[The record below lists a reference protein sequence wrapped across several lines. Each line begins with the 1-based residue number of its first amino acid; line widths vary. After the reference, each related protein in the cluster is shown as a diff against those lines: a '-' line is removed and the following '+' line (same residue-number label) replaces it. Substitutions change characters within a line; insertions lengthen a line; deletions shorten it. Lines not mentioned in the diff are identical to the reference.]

1 MSDFVDRVT
10 VHVKGGDGGNGSAGI
25 RREKYKPLAGPN
37 GGNGGDGGSVVF
49 VADRNAT
56 SLLDYR
62 FMPHRVAGSGTM
74 GLGDNKD
81 GSKGEDLILPV
92 PCGTV
97 VFEARGEQGKAKHPG
112 AQLADLR
119 HEGDRC
125 VVAQGGAGGLG
136 NIALANKTRRA
147 PGFALLGELGEERDV
162 ILELKSIADVALV
175 GFPSAGKS
183 SLIAAMSSAKP
194 KIADY
199 PFTTLVPN
207 LGMVRAGEYSYVV
220 ADVPGLIEGAAEG
233 KGLGHQFLRHVERTA
248 LILHVV
254 DITGSYEGRDPLED
268 YRIINDELRRYAS
281 ELADRPQIVVANKCD
296 ASGVSDRVQAL
307 KMAALA
313 DGHEF
318 FAVSALTGA
327 GLQTLML
334 ACGERVSELRRAIA
348 EEQAAA
354 PAFDEEKWERA
365 RKARDKRFDVVMEEP
380 GAWRVHG
387 ANVER
392 MVVQT
397 DWENEEAIIYL
408 QHRMAR
414 MGVDDALVKAGCRN
428 GDEVRI
434 LGYAFDFEG
443 IEEDVEDEPDLD
455 ELEGV
460 FEAVDLDAGD
470 CAVDEGPRD
479 EPGRAD
485 CAQGE

>member
-207 LGMVRAGEYSYVV
+207 LGVARSGDHSFVV
-220 ADVPGLIEGAAEG
+220 ADIPGLIEGAHEG
-233 KGLGHQFLRHVERTA
+233 RGLGHEFLRHIERTA
-248 LILHVV
+248 LIVHVV
-254 DITGSYEGRDPLED
+254 DLTGDYEGRDPLED
-268 YRIINDELRRYAS
+268 YDIINRELALYADELA
-281 ELADRPQIVVANKCD
+281 ARPRIVVANKID
-296 ASGVSDRVQAL
+296 VPGAEEVADRLAERVREDSI
-307 KMAALA
+307 AAA
-313 DGHEF
+313 GGDEF
-318 FAVSALTGA
+318 APSPVDPKLYRISALTGEGVD
-327 GLQTLML
+327 GLKAAIATK
-334 ACGERVSELRRAIA
+334 VHELREELRALSEA
-348 EEQAAA
+348 DVQYEHVWEHKREE
-354 PAFDEEKWERA
+354 
-365 RKARDKRFDVVMEEP
+365 RDKQFKVVP
-380 GAWRVHG
+380 LGGGVFRVEG
-387 ANVER
+387 PQVER

-397 DWENEEAIIYL
+397 DWENEEAIAFL
-408 QHRMAR
+408 QHRLKR
-414 MGVDDALVKAGCRN
+414 LGVEKALEKAGAVD
-428 GDEVRI
+428 GDEIRI
-434 LGYAFDFEG
+434 
-443 IEEDVEDEPDLD
+443 V
-455 ELEGV
+455 
-460 FEAVDLDAGD
+460 
-470 CAVDEGPRD
+470 
-479 EPGRAD
+479 GRAFEFESVRTAED
-485 CAQGE
+485 LFKELDL

>member
-1 MSDFVDRVT
+1 
-10 VHVKGGDGGNGSAGI
+10 
-25 RREKYKPLAGPN
+25 
-37 GGNGGDGGSVVF
+37 
-49 VADRNAT
+49 
-56 SLLDYR
+56 
-62 FMPHRVAGSGTM
+62 
-74 GLGDNKD
+74 
-81 GSKGEDLILPV
+81 
-92 PCGTV
+92 
-97 VFEARGEQGKAKHPG
+97 
-112 AQLADLR
+112 
-119 HEGDRC
+119 
-125 VVAQGGAGGLG
+125 
-136 NIALANKTRRA
+136 
-147 PGFALLGELGEERDV
+147 
-162 ILELKSIADVALV
+162 
-175 GFPSAGKS
+175 
-183 SLIAAMSSAKP
+183 
-194 KIADY
+194 
-199 PFTTLVPN
+199 
-207 LGMVRAGEYSYVV
+207 
-220 ADVPGLIEGAAEG
+220 
-233 KGLGHQFLRHVERTA
+233 
-248 LILHVV
+248 
-254 DITGSYEGRDPLED
+254 
-268 YRIINDELRRYAS
+268 
-281 ELADRPQIVVANKCD
+281 
-296 ASGVSDRVQAL
+296 
-307 KMAALA
+307 
-313 DGHEF
+313 
-318 FAVSALTGA
+318 
-327 GLQTLML
+327 ML

-387 ANVER
+387 TNVER

-408 QHRMAR
+408 QHRLAR